1 MNTLNSFF
9 WCIYSFAIEDYYILI
24 PNGIGFTFGL
34 IQVLLYCIFPRDQAG
49 NCVESTQQFLGDGG
63 NRAQENQNEI
73 I

>member
-9 WCIYSFAIEDYYILI
+9 WCIYAFAIEDYYILI

-34 IQVLLYCIFPRDQAG
+34 IQVLLYCIFPRDQTDVR
-49 NCVESTQQFLGDGG
+49 VEGAQQFLGDGANG
-63 NRAQENQNEI
+63 VQENENEI